1 MYTSNVGH
9 ICGVLIVMEDTRE
22 EEGAAGNYLPSDYKN
37 SARQKMRKSMILATS
52 VNHKTEINV
61 LAALDKN
68 ILLRRKMEIL
78 FPIANKSTSQ
88 YAFSCNKTI
97 CMLEIILYLVLW

>member
-1 MYTSNVGH
+1 
-9 ICGVLIVMEDTRE
+9 MEDTRE

-37 SARQKMRKSMILATS
+37 SARQKMRKSMTLATS

-61 LAALDKN
+61 LAASDKDA
-68 ILLRRKMEIL
+68 LLRRKTEIL
-78 FPIANKSTSQ
+78 FPIANKSAHHMRELQ
-88 YAFSCNKTI
+88 YAFSCNETI